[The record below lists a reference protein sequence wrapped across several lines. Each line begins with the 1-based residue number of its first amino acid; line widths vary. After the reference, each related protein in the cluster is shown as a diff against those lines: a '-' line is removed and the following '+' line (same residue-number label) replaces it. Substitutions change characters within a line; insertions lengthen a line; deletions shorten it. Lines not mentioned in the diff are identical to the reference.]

1 MKRNINSPIHTL
13 NHKRNGDYKKILLM
27 LLPFHPPLI
36 PPLGLA
42 CLKSFLKPYGY
53 DVKTVNA
60 NRDEGLNENYTNY
73 FDVLAKYIPPE
84 KQANFYNIGNEVLR
98 NHLMA
103 FSNRTDQKEYTEL
116 VRQLVGKT
124 FYCEFSDGLVRELD
138 KIVSDYYVR
147 LENYFLPLLA
157 REKPDVLGLSVLKG
171 TVPSSLFVFK
181 LAKDKCPDILTV
193 MGGGVFADQL
203 SYGSPDLQFFMEKT
217 PYIDKIIIGEGEH
230 LFLKLLQGELPQ
242 SQRVYTQEDIQP
254 HLVDVTSVP
263 VPDFSDFDV
272 DYYPYLANYTSRS
285 CPFQCSFCGETVMW
299 GKYRKKKPEQMAR
312 EIRELYETYHRRLF
326 LLCDS
331 LLNPTIRELTETLIK
346 ADVPVYFDGY
356 LRIDKAVCDIRHTM
370 QWRQGGFYRA
380 RLGVESGSQRIL
392 DMMDKKI
399 NVQQIKDGVAG
410 LAFAGIKTTTYWIVG
425 YPGETEADFQATL
438 ELIEEMK
445 DNIYEAEANPFWYFL
460 NALVKSDEWARHCEL
475 LFPESARDMLILQT
489 RFLNIEP
496 LPVERYN
503 RLNRFVRHCSRL
515 GIPNPYSLSD
525 IYDADIRWKRLHNNA
540 VPMLTD
546 FYSGKGNEV
555 QDNIFQHRKIMRS
568 TNGAGGDLSHAQ
580 VRYWNQWQNRP
591 TGPFGDANPWDGDRP
606 GMVVNLDGTLDVK
619 ILEKALAEVMKRHD
633 ILRTTYEEGA
643 GGPVRIVHPDVSIPL
658 DDHDLSSIPLSRQ
671 EEKLAGYITGAFNR
685 EFHPGTGPLWRV
697 TLYKINPGRYL
708 LLFNASSLS
717 FDDRSISILL
727 EDLAGC
733 YNALK
738 SGNGDSYFPPVLQ
751 YTDYVEWSR
760 ERTKNGN
767 WKHQADYW
775 SKYLKEEI
783 PAARLPYDYEEG
795 VTPGEP
801 AKIFVMKI
809 GAEIAAKLHNLANRQ
824 NTSLFVTML
833 AILNTWLSV
842 VSNQTIITVGTF
854 FSGRTHPELEK
865 LPGQMMNLQPLR
877 VNLSGNP
884 NCRQI
889 LSRTKKTVLEAV
901 SNRDY
906 PFETA
911 AQKME
916 DRLAPPKD
924 IYSLVFSQREMSAGT
939 VNFNGLHLRFS
950 SLPAFIYEKENGKNG
965 FIANKYTLP
974 WDLALEMSKEKEDS
988 GEITLIVRYN
998 HQRFRS
1004 QSMELY
1010 FNHFNRIL
1018 ERSLDD
1024 PEQRLSQLP
1033 LLEID
1038 ELDELF

>member
-1 MKRNINSPIHTL
+1 MKSNR
-13 NHKRNGDYKKILLM
+13 DYKKILLM

-36 PPLGLA
+36 PPLGPA
-42 CLKSFLKPYGY
+42 CLKSFLTPQGY

-60 NRDEGLNENYTNY
+60 NRDEGLNESYTNY
-73 FDVLAKYIPPE
+73 FDVLARYIPPG

-103 FSNRTDQKEYTEL
+103 FSNRTDPKEYTEL

-124 FYCEFSDGLVRELD
+124 FYCEFADELVGELD
-138 KIVSDYYVR
+138 KIVSDYYIR
-147 LENYFLPLLA
+147 LENYFLPLLV
-157 REKPDVLGLSVLKG
+157 REKPDVLGLSVFKG

-181 LAKDKCPDILTV
+181 LAKDTCPDILTV

-242 SQRVYTQEDIQP
+242 SRRVYTQEDIQP
-254 HLVDVTSVP
+254 HLVDVTGVP

-299 GKYRKKKPEQMAR
+299 GKYRKKKPGQMAG
-312 EIRELYETYHRRLF
+312 ELKELYEKYHRRLF

-331 LLNPTIRELTETLIK
+331 LLNPTMSELSKSLIK

-380 RLGVESGSQRIL
+380 RLGVESGSQRVL

-399 NVQQIKDGVAG
+399 SVQQIKDGVAG
-410 LAFAGIKTTTYWIVG
+410 LAFAGIKTTTYWIAG

-438 ELIEEMK
+438 DIIEEMK

-460 NALVKSDEWARHCEL
+460 NALVKSDEWAGHCEL
-475 LFPESARDMLILQT
+475 LFPGSARDMLILQT

-496 LPVERYN
+496 SPEERYN

-525 IYDADIRWKRLHNNA
+525 IYNADRRWKRLHNNA

-546 FYSGKGNEV
+546 FYSSKGNEV
-555 QDNIFQHRKIMRS
+555 EDNICGRRKIMRS
-568 TNGAGGDLSHAQ
+568 TNGAGGELSHAQ

-591 TGPFGDANPWDGDRP
+591 TGPSGGANPWEGHRP
-606 GMVVNLDGTLDVK
+606 GMVVSLDGTLDVK
-619 ILEKALAEVMKRHD
+619 ILEKALAEVMARHD
-633 ILRTTYEEGA
+633 ILRTTYGEGA
-643 GGPVRIVHPDVSIPL
+643 GGPIRIVHPDASIPL
-658 DDHDLSSIPLSRQ
+658 DYHDLSSIPLSGQ
-671 EEKLAGYITGAFNR
+671 EEKLAGYIIDAFNR
-685 EFHPGTGPLWRV
+685 EFHPGTGPLWWV
-697 TLYKINPGRYL
+697 TLYKINPARYL
-708 LLFNASSLS
+708 LLFTASSLS
-717 FDDRSISILL
+717 FDDRSISIIL

-733 YNALK
+733 YNALQ
-738 SGNGDSYFPPVLQ
+738 SGNGDSHFSPVLQ
-751 YTDYVEWSR
+751 YGDYVEWSR
-760 ERTKNGN
+760 ERIKNGH
-767 WKHQADYW
+767 WKHQEDVW
-775 SKYLKEEI
+775 GKYLKEEI
-783 PAARLPYDYEEG
+783 PAAHLPYDYEEG
-795 VTPGEP
+795 VTPGEAAEPAEP

-809 GAEIAAKLHNLANRQ
+809 GAGIAAKLHNLANRQ
-824 NTSLFVTML
+824 DTSLFVTIL

-854 FSGRTHPELEK
+854 FPGRTHPELEK

-877 VNLSGNP
+877 VNLSGNL
-884 NCRQI
+884 NFRQI
-889 LSRTKKTVLEAV
+889 LSRTKKIVLEAV

-916 DRLAPPKD
+916 DHPLPHKD
-924 IYSLVFSQREMSAGT
+924 IYSLVFSWRETSAGT
-939 VNFNGLHLRFS
+939 VNFNGLHSRVS

-965 FIANKYTLP
+965 FIAHKYTLP
-974 WDLALEMSKEKEDS
+974 WDLALEMSTGKEDS
-988 GEITLIVRYN
+988 GEITLIIWYN

-1004 QSMELY
+1004 RSIELY

-1018 ERSLDD
+1018 ESSLAD

-1033 LLEID
+1033 LVEID